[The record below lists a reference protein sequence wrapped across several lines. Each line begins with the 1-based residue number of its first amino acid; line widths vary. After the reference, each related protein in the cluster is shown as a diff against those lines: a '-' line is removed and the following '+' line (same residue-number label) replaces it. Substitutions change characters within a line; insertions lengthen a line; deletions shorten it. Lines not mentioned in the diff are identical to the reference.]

1 MGRETLLLPDD
12 LPAPAAELSA
22 SVPELALELYRRV
35 ADSAREA
42 EEHQKK
48 ARQEIERSTR
58 EAGRTLARVAAVRFE
73 LGRLLARVLPML
85 AEANRSD
92 VARILE
98 LFARGWDAELE
109 RARVE
114 VRDVTGQPLT
124 DELAAVIE
132 VEGAIPD
139 PAVDQAMVR
148 ETLSPLVLWAGRVV
162 GVARVITSV
171 PVLIPVH
178 EAMDREP
185 ALRAEEE
192 S

>member
-1 MGRETLLLPDD
+1 MGREILIIPDD
-12 LPAPAAELSA
+12 LPAPAAELA
-22 SVPELALELYRRV
+22 VSVPELALELYRRV

-48 ARQEIERSTR
+48 ARQEIDRSTQ
-58 EAGRTLARVAAVRFE
+58 EAGRTLARVAAARFE

-85 AEANRSD
+85 VEADRGD

-98 LFARGWDAELE
+98 LFTRGWDAELE

-114 VRDVTGQPLT
+114 VRDVTGQALT

-139 PAVDQAMVR
+139 PGVDQAMVR
-148 ETLSPLVLWAGRVV
+148 ETLSPLVLWAGRIV

-171 PVLIPVH
+171 PLAIPFYG
-178 EAMDREP
+178 AKDREP